1 MHGHKLLEVCEG
13 RLQETEGLVMDPSA
27 EFLKINISQVLTQ
40 NFQQFNQFL
49 IFFQTIEWSEPWLM
63 ALVCFHVF
71 ITLLTLLS
79 RKRPT
84 IQAVLFFF
92 LLILIFLSEQ
102 LNTLAAENW
111 MYYSKQQYFDSNGMF
126 ISLMF
131 SAPLLFNCMLMVAN
145 WLLISSELMTSLRR
159 FQLQQQSNRLRKLE
173 KCVKGPSQSSSNISS
188 GSVKRKSKERVRK
201 D

>member
-1 MHGHKLLEVCEG
+1 
-13 RLQETEGLVMDPSA
+13 
-27 EFLKINISQVLTQ
+27 
-40 NFQQFNQFL
+40 
-49 IFFQTIEWSEPWLM
+49 
-63 ALVCFHVF
+63 
-71 ITLLTLLS
+71 
-79 RKRPT
+79 
-84 IQAVLFFF
+84 
-92 LLILIFLSEQ
+92 LSEQ

-173 KCVKGPSQSSSNISS
+173 KPVKASSQSSTSHSGS
-188 GSVKRKSKERVRK
+188 TGSVKRRSKERVRR